1 LQELVLS
8 LLLFSAA
15 TLISYH
21 NRFRLSTTFFD
32 FFKSFSQPETF
43 IFAVEFHTTTLL
55 RALSTTFYIYFS
67 KHLHNGGNGAKKEIS
82 IS

>member
-1 LQELVLS
+1 MGFFVILDLIVFS
-8 LLLFSAA
+8 LFL
-15 TLISYH
+15 
-21 NRFRLSTTFFD
+21 NR
-32 FFKSFSQPETF
+32 KAF

-67 KHLHNGGNGAKKEIS
+67 KHLHNGGNGVKKEIS